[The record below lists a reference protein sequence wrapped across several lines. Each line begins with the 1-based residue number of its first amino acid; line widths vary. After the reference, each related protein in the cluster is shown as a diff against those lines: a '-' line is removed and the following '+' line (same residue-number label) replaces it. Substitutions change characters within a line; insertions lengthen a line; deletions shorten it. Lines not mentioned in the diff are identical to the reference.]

1 MRRALLLSIV
11 TIVLCSHDMFLKPR
25 GYYLEPN
32 TEAVIALYNGTWDK
46 SDNVIDRNRMIDVS
60 IIGNTKRSRMDST
73 AWTEEGE
80 ETILHFTTESEGT
93 YVAGV
98 STYAKNIEMDAKDF
112 NEYLEHDG
120 VLDMLQWRK
129 DNGALTEPAIEKYSK
144 HVKTVFQVGEKRTTD
159 WNVNLGYPIE
169 FIPLS
174 NPYKLEEGYD
184 MKAILLRNGKPLP
197 NQLVYLGTPQHH
209 SHEHSDENEEHHHHD
224 ATQLETDDNGMLT
237 FKVEEEGIHY
247 LRTIHMTQSD
257 EPGLTH
263 ESNWATLSFEIGHGH
278 VHDPVKN
285 RKHIWMTLGG
295 ILLLSLIFFIYQ
307 RATS

>member
-1 MRRALLLSIV
+1 
-11 TIVLCSHDMFLKPR
+11 MFLKPR

-32 TEAVIALYNGTWDK
+32 TEGVIALYNGTWDK

-60 IIGNTKRSRMDST
+60 IIANAKRNRMDST
-73 AWTEEGE
+73 AWTEDGK
-80 ETILHFTTESEGT
+80 ETILHFTTGSEGT

-120 VLDMLQWRK
+120 VLDMLQWRE
-129 DNGALTEPAIEKYSK
+129 DNEALNEPAIEKYSK
-144 HVKTVFQVGEKRTTD
+144 HVKTIFQVGEKWTTD

-169 FIPLS
+169 FIPLT

-197 NQLVYLGTPQHH
+197 NQFVYLGTPQHH
-209 SHEHSDENEEHHHHD
+209 SHEHSDEQEEHHHHD
-224 ATQLETDDNGMLT
+224 ATQLETDEHGMLT

-247 LRTIHMTQSD
+247 LRTIHMSQSD

-278 VHDPVKN
+278 LHDPAQN
-285 RKHIWMTLGG
+285 RKHLWMTLGG
-295 ILLLSLIFFIYQ
+295 ILLLSLIFIIYQ

>member
-1 MRRALLLSIV
+1 
-11 TIVLCSHDMFLKPR
+11 MFLKPR

-32 TEAVIALYNGTWDK
+32 TEGVIALYNGTWDK

-60 IIGNTKRSRMDST
+60 IIANAKRNRMDST
-73 AWTEEGE
+73 AWTEDGK
-80 ETILHFTTESEGT
+80 ETILHFTTGSEGT

-120 VLDMLQWRK
+120 VLDMLQWRE
-129 DNGALTEPAIEKYSK
+129 DNEALNEPAIEKYSK
-144 HVKTVFQVGEKRTTD
+144 HVKTIFQVGEKWTTD

-169 FIPLS
+169 FIPLT

-197 NQLVYLGTPQHH
+197 NQFVYLGTPQHH
-209 SHEHSDENEEHHHHD
+209 SHEH
-224 ATQLETDDNGMLT
+224 
-237 FKVEEEGIHY
+237 
-247 LRTIHMTQSD
+247 SD

-278 VHDPVKN
+278 LHDPAQN
-285 RKHIWMTLGG
+285 RKHLWMTLGG
-295 ILLLSLIFFIYQ
+295 ILLLSLIFIIYQ